1 MTKKDEAIEGLAHLV
16 SDALD
21 AAINGIADAGIEKLS
36 PQQLMATLIAFE
48 VVAKDGIN
56 DTADEFNVPEGA
68 IDAMRKALTMVFDEM
83 MNGVGRETKVAH

>member
-1 MTKKDEAIEGLAHLV
+1 MTKKDQQIDDLANLV
-16 SDALD
+16 SNALD

-56 DTADEFNVPEGA
+56 DTADEFNVPETA
-68 IDAMRKALTMVFDEM
+68 ITAMRQALTMVFDGM
-83 MNGVGRETKVAH
+83 MSGVGREAKVAH